1 MPKELGGTGKGEN
14 PEQLFAMGYACQCSI
29 SYRFDWILTGSS
41 VNDVGTACL
50 LGAIQLAAGR
60 MGKADNAKNA
70 VVHTSVHIGEPK
82 EGGGFGLA
90 VDIKVEN
97 VDEDVLKAGHEAC
110 VLILSVFFFCWDIK
124 VLRSLGLPL

>member
-1 MPKELGGTGKGEN
+1 
-14 PEQLFAMGYACQCSI
+14 
-29 SYRFDWILTGSS
+29 
-41 VNDVGTACL
+41 VNDVATACL
-50 LGAIQLAAGR
+50 LGAIQLMAGR

-82 EGGGFGLA
+82 ESGGFGLA

-110 VLILSVFFFCWDIK
+110 VHVLSVFFF
-124 VLRSLGLPL
+124 LLG